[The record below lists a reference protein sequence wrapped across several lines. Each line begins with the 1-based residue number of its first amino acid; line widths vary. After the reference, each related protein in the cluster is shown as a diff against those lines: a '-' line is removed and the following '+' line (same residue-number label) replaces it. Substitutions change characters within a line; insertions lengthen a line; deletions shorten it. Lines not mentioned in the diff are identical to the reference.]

1 MRTMPSGL
9 ISATQQEK
17 KKHTTHDTRDIQNI
31 NKHYQFLRIVLLLT
45 SPASMSMHRLTDMHA
60 HALSMALWVTHASG
74 AGGCPFTNLHFHILL
89 EIWVLQHFFGCP
101 CSSPQLCGAHAYKVQ
116 AHKSGSPHVAPTW
129 KQAACG
135 GPSEGCSATGQCL
148 EVPNQALAA
157 AVSRSI
163 FPHDAIL
170 FYFIFFLLTPS
181 SFQCVLKFPGSFNQA
196 GCDLTLPH
204 GQFRANTQQIILC
217 VQFT

>member
-1 MRTMPSGL
+1 MPFPRPCGL
-9 ISATQQEK
+9 HMHLELVVAHLQT
-17 KKHTTHDTRDIQNI
+17 
-31 NKHYQFLRIVLLLT
+31 YT
-45 SPASMSMHRLTDMHA
+45 SIFSWR
-60 HALSMALWVTHASG
+60 
-74 AGGCPFTNLHFHILL
+74 
-89 EIWVLQHFFGCP
+89 FGC
-101 CSSPQLCGAHAYKVQ
+101 SSTFLGAPAAPHSSVGLMPTRSLQ
-116 AHKSGSPHVAPTW
+116 AHQSGSPHVAPTW

>member
-1 MRTMPSGL
+1 MHMPSPWPCGL
-9 ISATQQEK
+9 HMHLELVVAHLQT
-17 KKHTTHDTRDIQNI
+17 
-31 NKHYQFLRIVLLLT
+31 YT
-45 SPASMSMHRLTDMHA
+45 SIASWRF
-60 HALSMALWVTHASG
+60 
-74 AGGCPFTNLHFHILL
+74 GCSST
-89 EIWVLQHFFGCP
+89 VCP

-170 FYFIFFLLTPS
+170 FYFIFFQLTPS

>member
-31 NKHYQFLRIVLLLT
+31 NEHYQFLRIVLLLT
-45 SPASMSMHRLTDMHA
+45 SPASMPMHRLTDIHA

-101 CSSPQLCGAHAYKVQ
+101 CSSPQLCGAHAYKVPAGTSKWVPTCGPHLEAGSLWRPIGRLQ
-116 AHKSGSPHVAPTW
+116 CYRAMSGGAKP
-129 KQAACG
+129 G
-135 GPSEGCSATGQCL
+135 LGCCCFSFHL
-148 EVPNQALAA
+148 
-157 AVSRSI
+157 
-163 FPHDAIL
+163 
-170 FYFIFFLLTPS
+170 S
-181 SFQCVLKFPGSFNQA
+181 S
-196 GCDLTLPH
+196 
-204 GQFRANTQQIILC
+204 
-217 VQFT
+217 